1 MKTFNASDLTHKR
14 AEVMKA
20 ARDGGAIIQE
30 KRTNG
35 EVICEFV
42 LKKKGDSNG

>member
-1 MKTFNASDLTHKR
+1 MKTFNASALSHSR

-20 ARDGGAIIQE
+20 AREDGAIIQE

-35 EVICEFV
+35 EVVCEYI
-42 LKKKGDSNG
+42 LKKKEQE

>member
-1 MKTFNASDLTHKR
+1 MKKFNSGALSNNR

-20 ARDGGAIIQE
+20 AREGGVIIQE

-35 EVICEFV
+35 EVVCEYI
-42 LKKKGDSNG
+42 LKKKEDSNG